1 MGWTSTADPLA
12 HVGRSSLEFDSEA
25 AARSYAERMGWQY
38 QVAKSQQPH
47 FLGSSCIKG
56 AGKRGRVKSYGDNF
70 SVARRGTPVWE
81 AGQAAASWPLLNY
94 KS

>member
-25 AARSYAERMGWQY
+25 AARSFAERMGWQY
-38 QVAKSQQPH
+38 EVAKSQQQN

-56 AGKRGRVKSYGDNF
+56 AGKRGRVKAYADNF
-70 SVARRGTPVWE
+70 SHLRRGVPVWE
-81 AGQAAASWPLLNY
+81 TAQCANSY
-94 KS
+94 K